1 MDDISIH
8 ADTGST
14 NPFKKTISGKNYYTL
29 YVVSDDVSQKVLDKL
44 KGANICKVDSKVKKV
59 MICHRHQLAHL
70 ALGRYGPIG
79 TEIST
84 QLFLEAR
91 IDVVHM

>member
-1 MDDISIH
+1 MVKMTPT
-8 ADTGST
+8 A
-14 NPFKKTISGKNYYTL
+14 YT
-29 YVVSDDVSQKVLDKL
+29 DE
-44 KGANICKVDSKVKKV
+44 KGEPIAHVTDPEN
-59 MICHRHQLAHL
+59 QLAHL

-79 TEIST
+79 TKIST